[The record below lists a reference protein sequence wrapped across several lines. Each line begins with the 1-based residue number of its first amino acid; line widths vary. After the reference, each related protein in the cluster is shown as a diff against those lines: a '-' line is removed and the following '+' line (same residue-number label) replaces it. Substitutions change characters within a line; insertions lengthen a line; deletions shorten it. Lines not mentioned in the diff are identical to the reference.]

1 MEREGTGAA
10 VGDCRRWN
18 WPEFREQWVFLSM
31 WDREKEKLGTASRI
45 NLRDEWDPVGHREF
59 SE

>member
-1 MEREGTGAA
+1 
-10 VGDCRRWN
+10 
-18 WPEFREQWVFLSM
+18 M

-45 NLRDEWDPVGHREF
+45 NLRNEGVPVGHKEF